1 MVNNLLE
8 MKYAQILA
16 EARAMRSSVEGPPYR
31 ITILSNLVL
40 TPLTGVLQWALLSE
54 GIRAEITVGEF
65 DNIVQEAERLADADA
80 VLVFWDAANLS
91 TDLPALADLCDA
103 QRLNELADAFASS
116 LDRVLDGL
124 SAVPL
129 VLMNR
134 FSALPFER
142 DSLRPRGLGLIA
154 QKLNKHLDARSDRNL
169 LRVDMDKIYALT
181 GLDEA
186 LDFRQFHSAKTF
198 HTVAFLKRWVLHVL
212 PALRAASGHARK
224 LLAVDCDNTL
234 WRGILGEDGDDGIQM
249 DDLSPDGA
257 SFKEAQQIIRGWR
270 REGILL
276 AIVSKNNPDD
286 VGHVLA
292 SHPSM
297 QLRDEDFVAKKVG
310 WGEKIVGLRELADEL
325 CLGLDSFVF
334 LDDSAFELE
343 RVAEALPQVATLKVP
358 EHIADYPAMLREAR
372 GLFFMLSQTDEDR
385 TRTEMYRAEAAR
397 RTTEATHATLDDY
410 LASLELKIA
419 IEEGARV
426 SLARAAQLTQKTNQ
440 FNLTT
445 RRYTEGD
452 IQRLIHD
459 PNAIVATFSV
469 SDRFGDYG
477 VTAVTIAKI
486 DRHAGVAHLDT
497 FLMSCRVLGRK
508 IETAIM
514 NWLTARLRAEAIC
527 ELKGE
532 YVRTAKNEQVSDL
545 LPRLGFTTDEGGAAP
560 SQFSLDLRTHEAYPV
575 PNIEVAA

>member
-1 MVNNLLE
+1 M
-8 MKYAQILA
+8 
-16 EARAMRSSVEGPPYR
+16 
-31 ITILSNLVL
+31 
-40 TPLTGVLQWALLSE
+40 QWALLSE

-249 DDLSPDGA
+249 DDLNPDGA

-270 REGILL
+270 REGICS

-334 LDDSAFELE
+334 LDDLSVRARTRRGGAASGRHAKGTRAHRRLSGY
-343 RVAEALPQVATLKVP
+343 V
-358 EHIADYPAMLREAR
+358 AR
-372 GLFFMLSQTDEDR
+372 GARSTFMLSQTDEDR